1 MRNSRRFLSLLSVV
15 MLSGCSDIRANLG
28 FERSSPDEFAVV
40 TRAPLSLPPSYDLRP
55 PRAGAPR
62 PQEQTT
68 TELAEQTLFGR
79 PNAGATKGGS
89 TVQTGQG
96 NIPVKITRSASI
108 AEQGFLTKA
117 GVTAANPNIRE
128 VLDKETSKKP
138 ASDKGVIETLED
150 FSAVKK
156 QDPLVEPA
164 AEAKRIRDNQKAG
177 APVTKGDVKQA
188 EPKQKTLWDTL
199 GF

>member
-15 MLSGCSDIRANLG
+15 MLSGCTDIRANLG
-28 FERSSPDEFAVV
+28 LERSSPDEFAVV

-68 TELAEQTLFGR
+68 TEQAEQTLFGR
-79 PNAGATKGGS
+79 SNTGGS
-89 TVQTGQG
+89 LVQTGQG
-96 NIPVKITRSASI
+96 NIPVKISRSAS
-108 AEQGFLTKA
+108 ASEQGFLAKA
-117 GVTAANPNIRE
+117 GAATANPDIRA
-128 VLDKETSKKP
+128 VLDKETAKKS

-156 QDPLVEPA
+156 QDPLIEPA

-177 APVTKGDVKQA
+177 SPVTKGDVKQA

>member
-1 MRNSRRFLSLLSVV
+1 MRNSHRFLSLLSVV
-15 MLSGCSDIRANLG
+15 MLSGCTDIRANLG
-28 FERSSPDEFAVV
+28 LERSSPDEFAVV

-68 TELAEQTLFGR
+68 TEQAEQTLFGR
-79 PNAGATKGGS
+79 PNTGGS

-96 NIPVKITRSASI
+96 NVPVKITRSASI

-117 GVTAANPNIRE
+117 GVTAANPNIRA
-128 VLDKETSKKP
+128 VLDKETAKKP

>member
-28 FERSSPDEFAVV
+28 LERSSPDEFAVV

-62 PQEQTT
+62 PQEKTT
-68 TELAEQTLFGR
+68 TEQAEQTLFGR
-79 PNAGATKGGS
+79 SNTGGS
-89 TVQTGQG
+89 LVQTGQG
-96 NIPVKITRSASI
+96 NIPVKISRSAS
-108 AEQGFLTKA
+108 ASEQGFLAKA
-117 GVTAANPNIRE
+117 GAATANPDIRA
-128 VLDKETSKKP
+128 VLDKETAKKP

-177 APVTKGDVKQA
+177 SPVTKGDVKQA

>member
-1 MRNSRRFLSLLSVV
+1 MRNSHRFLSLLSAV

-28 FERSSPDEFAVV
+28 LERSSPDEFAVV

-68 TELAEQTLFGR
+68 TEQAEQTLFGR
-79 PNAGATKGGS
+79 SNTGGS
-89 TVQTGQG
+89 LVQTGQG
-96 NIPVKITRSASI
+96 NIPVKISRSVSAS
-108 AEQGFLTKA
+108 EQGFLAKA
-117 GVTAANPNIRE
+117 GAATANSDIRA
-128 VLDKETSKKP
+128 VLDKETAKKP

-156 QDPLVEPA
+156 QDPLIEPA

-177 APVTKGDVKQA
+177 VAVTQGDVKQQ
-188 EPKQKTLWDTL
+188 ESKQKTLWDTL
-199 GF
+199 GL